1 MKTQEEM
8 RALFPEPWEV
18 PVRNRKAAEA
28 AGLAVGRRVKVKKKL
43 DENEGARQRKGTVTE
58 LSRHVFIVEW
68 DRVDA
73 KGGTW
78 KEAFQYQNLF
88 GGGTAHVKLI

>member
-8 RALFPEPWEV
+8 RVLFPEPWEV

-28 AGLAVGRRVKVKKKL
+28 AGLKVGRRVKVRTKL
-43 DENEGARQRKGTVTE
+43 SDEEGTRQRKGTVVE
-58 LSRHVFIVEW
+58 LSRHIFIVEW
-68 DRVDA
+68 DRMDE

-78 KEAFQYQNLF
+78 KEAFQYQNVF

>member
-1 MKTQEEM
+1 MKMQEEM
-8 RALFPEPWEV
+8 RLLFPEPWEV

-28 AGLAVGRRVKVKKKL
+28 AGLAVGRRVKVRAKNT
-43 DENEGARQRKGTVTE
+43 EEEGSRQRKGTVTE

-68 DRVDA
+68 DRVSE
-73 KGGTW
+73 KGGTY

-88 GGGTAHVKLI
+88 GGGTAHVRLI